1 MTRRPRGHGIWS
13 ASNRTRGP
21 LVRAWQAKEPGPG
34 GHQRQAGQAVLPA
47 GLWVINSI
55 GVISHHGHRLLL
67 AVLSSGQP
75 SQLAGIRQAQA
86 AATAA
91 AAAITTTPPCPR

>member
-1 MTRRPRGHGIWS
+1 
-13 ASNRTRGP
+13 
-21 LVRAWQAKEPGPG
+21 
-34 GHQRQAGQAVLPA
+34 
-47 GLWVINSI
+47 
-55 GVISHHGHRLLL
+55 VISHHGHRLLL

-91 AAAITTTPPCPR
+91 AAAITTTPPCPPR

>member
-1 MTRRPRGHGIWS
+1 MRHVTAGQNWGVTAAAGP
-13 ASNRTRGP
+13 RTRP
-21 LVRAWQAKEPGPG
+21 
-34 GHQRQAGQAVLPA
+34 AVKNGWMPDGPA

-75 SQLAGIRQAQA
+75 SQPAGIRQAQA
-86 AATAA
+86 AAKAA
-91 AAAITTTPPCPR
+91 AAAITATPPCPPR